1 MAVGV
6 LRNGRRLAFRFE
18 VRAFTF
24 TTVGIFVGSISV
36 DVPFT
41 ARFIFTDGLVVLDAA
56 IE

>member
-1 MAVGV
+1 MTVGV
-6 LRNGRRLAFRFE
+6 LGNGRRLAFRFE

-24 TTVGIFVGSISV
+24 TTVGIFVGSISI
-36 DVPFT
+36 DVPFA